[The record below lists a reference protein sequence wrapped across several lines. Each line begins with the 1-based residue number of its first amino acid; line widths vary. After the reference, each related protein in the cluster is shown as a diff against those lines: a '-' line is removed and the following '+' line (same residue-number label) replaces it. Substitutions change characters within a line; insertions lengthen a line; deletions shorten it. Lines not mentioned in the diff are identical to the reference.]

1 MTCSY
6 IILFVYLFSLCSTP
20 LYSCSTGER
29 SEEDFVCMEI
39 SLVGLLGNAQTV
51 ELFDAWASVNC
62 WDAVFFFFFCE
73 QYFTQAKGEEQRG
86 TSRVI

>member
-62 WDAVFFFFFCE
+62 WDAIFFSSVSN
-73 QYFTQAKGEEQRG
+73 TSKGEEQRG

>member
-62 WDAVFFFFFCE
+62 WDAIFGFFCVSNASLRRRE
-73 QYFTQAKGEEQRG
+73 RNREEPG
-86 TSRVI
+86 G

>member
-1 MTCSY
+1 
-6 IILFVYLFSLCSTP
+6 
-20 LYSCSTGER
+20 
-29 SEEDFVCMEI
+29 MEI
-39 SLVGLLGNAQTV
+39 SLVGLLGNAQMV

-62 WDAVFFFFFCE
+62 WDAVFFFSFCE

>member
-62 WDAVFFFFFCE
+62 WDVVFFFFSVSNTSLRQRE
-73 QYFTQAKGEEQRG
+73 RNREEPAG
-86 TSRVI
+86 

>member
-51 ELFDAWASVNC
+51 ELFDAWPSVNC
-62 WDAVFFFFFCE
+62 WDAVFFVFFL
-73 QYFTQAKGEEQRG
+73 
-86 TSRVI
+86 

>member
-62 WDAVFFFFFCE
+62 WDAVFFFFFSVSNTSLRQRE
-73 QYFTQAKGEEQRG
+73 RNREEPAG
-86 TSRVI
+86 

>member
-39 SLVGLLGNAQTV
+39 SLVGLLGNAETV

-62 WDAVFFFFFCE
+62 WDAVFFFLSVSNTSLRQRE
-73 QYFTQAKGEEQRG
+73 RNREEPAG
-86 TSRVI
+86 